1 VNRAVEECTAP
12 ETPYYSTR
20 VGSPMAG
27 VCRVEIGRGERGRTA
42 VMENLDRIRETG
54 VLISP
59 VAHLRTQVHVLFSSQ
74 VDALQTLYVVSSAPA
89 GPTECNQVLK
99 KST

>member
-27 VCRVEIGRGERGRTA
+27 VCRVEIGRGERGQHCSDGELRCSDGELGQDTRNRCPHQSCRT
-42 VMENLDRIRETG
+42 
-54 VLISP
+54 S
-59 VAHLRTQVHVLFSSQ
+59 
-74 VDALQTLYVVSSAPA
+74 
-89 GPTECNQVLK
+89 
-99 KST
+99 

>member
-1 VNRAVEECTAP
+1 
-12 ETPYYSTR
+12 
-20 VGSPMAG
+20 M
-27 VCRVEIGRGERGRTA
+27 
-42 VMENLDRIRETG
+42 MENLDRIRETG

-59 VAHLRTQVHVLFSSQ
+59 VAHLRTQVHALFSSQ

-89 GPTECNQVLK
+89 GPTECNHVLK